1 MNEKKPE
8 GIGIGDIVRYNDK
21 IKGIV
26 VRIFSGYR
34 QREMVDIMTCHTG
47 EPRIFTAYT
56 DELAKTG
63 EHLTEMVYILRYLNR
78 SGRYSYGHS

>member
-1 MNEKKPE
+1 MENRNEKKPE

-34 QREMVDIMTCHTG
+34 QREMVDIMTSHTG
-47 EPRIFTAYT
+47 EPRIFTAYL

-78 SGRYSYGHS
+78 